1 MTSRISIEEFYKT
14 IFVPNPVVS
23 TDSRNITP
31 NCLFFALSGENF
43 NGNNFAL
50 QALEQ
55 GAAYAIVDD
64 ARLQNNAR
72 CVWVENVLQFLQQL
86 AAFHRKQSKAKI
98 LAITGTNGKTTTK
111 ELISAVLAQKFTIIS
126 TLGNL
131 NNHIGVPLTLLRITP
146 ETEIAIVEM
155 GANHEKEIEFLC
167 NIAQPNY
174 AIITNIGKAHLLGF
188 GSLETIVRTKTELY
202 DFIKMQHGTIFQDFD
217 NEILRANNKQIENCV
232 SYAFHS
238 SDAEYKG
245 EIVRNSIF
253 AAFTFKHHE
262 SVTEIQSQL
271 FGEYN
276 AKNMLAAATIAAYLG
291 VSNEK
296 IKHAIEHYVPTNNR
310 SQLTK
315 TASNTLVLDAY
326 NANPTSMR
334 AAIVEFGKVE
344 HNSKVLILG
353 EMFELGNEAE
363 KEHEA
368 IINLIHSLNFST
380 VFLVGN
386 WHKETRYKHFATAQE
401 LKTYLSENPLQNS
414 CILIKGSRGVK
425 LETVVENL

>member
-1 MTSRISIEEFYKT
+1 MIVSEFYNT
-14 IFVPNPVVS
+14 IFSKNPTIS

-43 NGNNFAL
+43 NGNTFAL

-64 ARLQNNAR
+64 TSLQTNTR
-72 CVWVENVLQFLQQL
+72 CVVVENVLQFLQQL
-86 AAFHRKQSKAKI
+86 AAYHRTQSKAKI

-111 ELISAVLAQKFTIIS
+111 ELISAVLAQKFVIIN

-131 NNHIGVPLTLLRITP
+131 NNHIGVPLTLLRITA

-167 NIAQPNY
+167 AIAQPDY
-174 AIITNIGKAHLLGF
+174 AIITNVGKAHLLGF
-188 GSLETIVRTKTELY
+188 GSFEAIIRTKTEMY
-202 DFIKMQHGTIFQDFD
+202 DFIKAHNGTIFQDFD
-217 NEILRANNKQIENCV
+217 NEILRTNNKNIDRCI
-232 SYAFHS
+232 SYAFN
-238 SDAEYKG
+238 SDAQYRG

-253 AAFTFKHHE
+253 AAFYFEHHA
-262 SVTEIQSQL
+262 TRTLIQSQL

-276 AKNMLAAATIAAYLG
+276 AKNMLAAAAIGSYFG
-291 VSNEK
+291 VSNEQ
-296 IKHAIEHYVPTNNR
+296 IKQAIEQYSPTNNR

-315 TASNTLVLDAY
+315 TAHNTLILDAY

-334 AAIVEFGKVE
+334 AAIEEFGKVE
-344 HNSKVLILG
+344 HSAKTLILG
-353 EMFELGNEAE
+353 EMFELGNDAA
-363 KEHEA
+363 KEHNA
-368 IINLIHSLNFST
+368 IIQLINSLHFQS

-386 WHKETRYKHFATAQE
+386 WHSSTRYRHFATAQE
-401 LKTYLSENPLQNS
+401 LQAYLSENPLTNN
-414 CILIKGSRGVK
+414 CILIKGSHGVK